1 MTLSLTV
8 AAIDNP
14 DTDREHALLDQT
26 TLDRLG
32 IESGDAIE
40 LVGRRR
46 TVVAVYASGRDGPTG
61 TIQLDETALR
71 NADTEVDDTVE
82 VAPVS
87 TRPATTV
94 TVAPTQPLQVSGG
107 EAALRTALDGCPVA
121 RGDTVRTSLLGGS
134 LTLTFVIVDIEPEGP
149 VRVTDRTDLVVRD
162 DPVSATGVRERRSI
176 RPTVAIDDVGGLDD
190 ELAELRET
198 LLLPLEHPELADRL
212 GRESPT
218 GVLLHGP
225 SGTGKTLLARA
236 LGTETDV
243 TFIPVASPT
252 IAGLSTGDRE
262 ERLESIVQ
270 DATQQTPA
278 IVFFDDID
286 ALAPS
291 RDDATGRDRRGT
303 ARLLPTIDEL
313 AATDGVALLATTNRL
328 DAIDE
333 GLRRGDRFGYELEI
347 GVPDRDDRRAILG
360 VRTRDMSLASA
371 VDLDRLA
378 DRTHG
383 FVGADLEALCRRA
396 AVSAMRRVH
405 DRLDLDDDPIP
416 DEVLATI
423 EIEPT
428 DFEAALQAV
437 EPSAMRSVTVEVPAV
452 GYDDIGGL
460 TAAKRE
466 LIRAVEWPL
475 AYPDLFDRLNTDPP
489 AGLLLYGPP
498 GTGKTLLARAVANAT
513 DANFI
518 SINGPEILDKYVGES
533 ERSVREVFDRARQH
547 APAVI
552 FFDEVDAIT
561 PQRGND
567 VGSRAAERVV
577 SQLLTEIDGLESLD
591 DVVVIAATNRPDMI
605 DPALLRPGRL
615 EKAIEVPL
623 PDRDAREEIFRI
635 HSRDIP
641 RSEIEF
647 AGLAERTDGY
657 SGSDIEAIVREA
669 SMLALEDYLADQEN
683 PQSAQRRLQV
693 TARHFR
699 QALEAVSPSVT
710 EDRREYYD
718 DLADQLGR

>member
-8 AAIDNP
+8 AAIEDP

-26 TLDRLG
+26 ALDRLG
-32 IESGDAIE
+32 IESGDTIE
-40 LVGRRR
+40 LIGRRR

-61 TIQLDETALR
+61 TIRLDETALR
-71 NADTEVDDTVE
+71 NADTEIDDTVE
-82 VAPVS
+82 VAPVE

-107 EAALRTALDGCPVA
+107 EAAIRTALDGCPLI

-134 LTLTFVIVDIEPEGP
+134 LTLTFVVVDIDPDGP
-149 VRVTDRTDLVVRD
+149 VRVTERTDLVVRD

-176 RPTVAIDDVGGLDD
+176 RPTVAVEDVGGLDA

-198 LLLPLEHPELADRL
+198 LVLPLEHPELADRL
-212 GRESPT
+212 GQTSPT

-225 SGTGKTLLARA
+225 AGTGKTLLARA
-236 LGTETDV
+236 LGAETDV
-243 TFIPVASPT
+243 AFIPVTSPT

-262 ERLESIVQ
+262 ERLASIVQ
-270 DATQQTPA
+270 DATQQAPA

-303 ARLLPTIDEL
+303 VRLLPTIDEL
-313 AATDGVALLATTNRL
+313 ATTDGVALLATTNRL
-328 DAIDE
+328 EELDE

-347 GVPDRDDRRAILG
+347 GVPDRDDRRAILE
-360 VRTRDMSLASA
+360 VRTRGMSLGSA
-371 VDLDRLA
+371 VDIDELA

-383 FVGADLEALCRRA
+383 FVGADIEALCRRA
-396 AVSAMRRVH
+396 AVSAMRRVS
-405 DRLDLDDDPIP
+405 DRLDPGPDPIP
-416 DEVLATI
+416 NEILATI
-423 EIEPT
+423 EIESD
-428 DFEAALQAV
+428 DFETALQTV
-437 EPSAMRSVTVEVPAV
+437 EPSAMRSVSVEIPSVV
-452 GYDDIGGL
+452 YDDIGGL

-475 AYPDLFDRLNTDPP
+475 AYPDLFDRLNADPP

-547 APAVI
+547 APSVI

-641 RSEIEF
+641 RSDVDF
-647 AGLAERTDGY
+647 TALADRTEGY

-669 SMLALEDYLADQEN
+669 SMLALEDYLADRGEDQR
-683 PQSAQRRLQV
+683 AQRRLQV
-693 TARHFR
+693 MSRHF
-699 QALEAVSPSVT
+699 QEALELVSPSVT
-710 EDRREYYD
+710 EERREYYE